1 MNCKKCGNQ
10 IEDGFNNCP
19 NCGERVNVKT
29 KQKKLIFKKWW
40 FWLIIAVV
48 LIGIIGG
55 AGGSADEEPT
65 TIEHETIAGI
75 SDATDTPVVDTTE
88 NAVADTTATQT
99 SSNIYKVGEIFNDN
113 GLKIAFVS
121 AEKWTDYN
129 EFSAPA
135 SGNMIVRYYFEVTN
149 ESETDKYISSYD
161 FQAYVDG
168 IAVEHWYYGDDDL
181 SLTLSAGRKGNGC
194 VYFELPADATSVE
207 TEYEYNVW
215 TDDKVI
221 FIAEF

>member
-1 MNCKKCGNQ
+1 MSNSAIEPFVPVLCRCLLLNLWCFYTYNHRKKYN
-10 IEDGFNNCP
+10 
-19 NCGERVNVKT
+19 
-29 KQKKLIFKKWW
+29 KKWW

-65 TIEHETIAGI
+65 TIEHETIAVT

-149 ESETDKYISSYD
+149 
-161 FQAYVDG
+161 
-168 IAVEHWYYGDDDL
+168 
-181 SLTLSAGRKGNGC
+181 
-194 VYFELPADATSVE
+194 
-207 TEYEYNVW
+207 VW